1 MTNTFV
7 GGRNPALECLRNKR
21 LAAKVLRVADNAS
34 GASLEAVVEEASN
47 RNVPVEVVPSSELD
61 ERAPDSNHQ
70 GVLLEVDEVH
80 PYTLE
85 DLLEE
90 TPSSG
95 EGPRRLLVVDQ
106 VQDPVNLGK
115 LARSAL
121 FFGYDGLVK
130 TSDRTAPLNSTVVE
144 TSAGAAARIPVAQVK
159 NLRRAL
165 ETLKDDRFWLVGTV
179 PDTET
184 PVEDVPTD
192 RDLAVMVGHE
202 GSGLRRL
209 TREEADYLVSI
220 PGSGSFESLNVATA
234 GAIAA
239 YALQPGPPGN
249 EDGEE

>member
-7 GGRNPALECLRNKR
+7 GGRNAVLECLRNER

-34 GASLEAVVEEASN
+34 GASLEAVVDEASN
-47 RNVPVEVVPSSELD
+47 RNVPVEVVAASELD
-61 ERAPDSNHQ
+61 EHAPDSNHQ
-70 GVLLEVDEVH
+70 GALLEIETVH

-85 DLLEE
+85 DLLEDAPE
-90 TPSSG
+90 TEG
-95 EGPRRLLVVDQ
+95 EHRRLLVVDQ

-144 TSAGAAARIPVAQVK
+144 TSAGAAARLPVAQVK

-165 ETLKDDRFWLVGTV
+165 ETLKDERFWLIGTV
-179 PDTET
+179 PDADTDL
-184 PVEDVPTD
+184 EDVPTD

-209 TREEADYLVSI
+209 TREEADYLVTI
-220 PGSGSFESLNVATA
+220 PGSGDFESLNVATA

-239 YALQPGPPGN
+239 YALEPDPPRDEDPG
-249 EDGEE
+249 E